1 MTEADISEAERI
13 KGRIRGAADRAGL
26 TQVVDEERAALV
38 ALEQRPECA
47 VFRAHCTN
55 LVNYRIRVEGL
66 K

>member
-13 KGRIRGAADRAGL
+13 KGRIRGAANRAEL
-26 TQVVDEERAALV
+26 TQIVEDERAALV

-47 VFRAHCTN
+47 VFRTHCQN

-66 K
+66 E